1 MAKVAFSLVMPER
14 ELASTEADMVIVPG
28 GDGDFGVL
36 PGHIPMISTVRPGV
50 IEVQDGG
57 KTTARYMVAGG
68 FAEVTRERCTVL
80 AEEAQPFAEVSAEQL
95 ARRLRDAQEKPGRG
109 VGLGASGG
117 GKGGG
122 CGARPAAR
130 LRLLR
135 RPLNAVQWKYPRC
148 RAG

>member
-14 ELASTEADMVIVPG
+14 ELAATEADMVIVPG

-57 KTTARYMVAGG
+57 KTIRRFMVAGG

-80 AEEAQPFAEVSAEQL
+80 AEEAQPFEDVSADQL
-95 ARRLRDAQEKPGRG
+95 AKRLRDSQEA
-109 VGLGASGG
+109 LAD
-117 GKGGG
+117 
-122 CGARPAAR
+122 AAPAAR
-130 LRLLR
+130 QQV
-135 RPLNAVQWKYPRC
+135 PA
-148 RAG
+148 